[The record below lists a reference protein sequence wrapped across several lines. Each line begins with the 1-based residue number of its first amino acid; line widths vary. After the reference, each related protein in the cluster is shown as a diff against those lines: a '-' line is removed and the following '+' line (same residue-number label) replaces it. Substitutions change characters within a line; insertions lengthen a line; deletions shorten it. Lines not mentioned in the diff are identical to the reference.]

1 MTQRGL
7 LAVYKRGDDD
17 WATPRGLKLAQNW
30 VAMINRQNKE
40 KKGKNFYWMDQ
51 TYPDAFR
58 ERVGTHF
65 IPNLGVLAL

>member
-30 VAMINRQNKE
+30 VAMINRQNKG
-40 KKGKNFYWMDQ
+40 KKRKKFLLDKSKL
-51 TYPDAFR
+51 P
-58 ERVGTHF
+58 
-65 IPNLGVLAL
+65 